1 MKMLTSF
8 FLNQI
13 IHRDIYDE
21 FDDFIGKLCDIY
33 VTTEDG
39 YPRAIGY
46 KIKKGREI
54 LDYEFRYINFFQE
67 NDRIVIKVRGV
78 NEIIPRKFSYLL
90 SKHLLNKKIVDINGK
105 KVVKVDDLRMT
116 KIAGELRVLAVD
128 SGALAVARRY
138 GVEKLIETIYSIF
151 RKKPTDNVVLW
162 ESVQSL
168 EMIKDNLQLSI
179 PYEKLTRLHPA
190 DLADI
195 LEELDE
201 EYRNKI
207 LESLDNELASEI
219 LQEIDPKIQADILK
233 TIDEFKVTE
242 ILINM
247 PSDEIADILEEVD
260 EEKAEKILLNFE
272 KEDEEEVRTLM
283 EYEDDVVGSIMN
295 KDFIT
300 FNINI
305 TVQETLEILR
315 ETKPDDEVSYYIY
328 IVDEHQKLK
337 GAISLRDLVVS
348 TPESKIIDIM
358 ESDITFVR
366 DIDILDTAVESIIKY
381 DLTALPVVDSQEKLC
396 GIVIINDIIE
406 EVLSSTWKKRLKKVV

>member
-1 MKMLTSF
+1 MLTSF

-13 IHRDIYDE
+13 IHRNIYDE

-46 KIKKGREI
+46 KIKKGREVV
-54 LDYEFRYINFFQE
+54 DYEFRYINFFEE

-105 KVVKVDDLRMT
+105 KVVKVDDLRMA

-128 SGALAVARRY
+128 SGVLAAARRH
-138 GVEKLIETIYSIF
+138 GLEKIIETVYSIL
-151 RKKPTDNVVLW
+151 RRKPTDNVVLW

-219 LQEIDPKIQADILK
+219 LQEIDPKIQGDILK
-233 TIDEFKVTE
+233 TINEFKVTE

-283 EYEDDVVGSIMN
+283 EYEDNLVGSIMN

-305 TVQETLEILR
+305 TVHETLEILR

-328 IVDEHQKLK
+328 IVDEKEKLK

-348 TPESKIIDIM
+348 SPYSKIIDIM

-366 DIDILDTAVESIIKY
+366 DVDILDTAVESIIKY
-381 DLTALPVVDSQEKLC
+381 DLTALPVVDEHEKLC

-406 EVLSSTWKKRLKKVV
+406 EVLSATWKKKLKKVV